1 MPAENSPVEIVVC
14 HGTSCFAR
22 GNSENLAI
30 VRDYVQAHGANA
42 SVRLSGKLCQNQ
54 CAEGPNMLIGGTL
67 HHGVTPARLH
77 QLLHRLDESPGNGH
91 GTD

>member
-1 MPAENSPVEIVVC
+1 MPAENDPIEIVVC

-30 VRDYVQAHGANA
+30 VRDFLQTHGASA
-42 SVRLSGKLCQNQ
+42 SVRFSGNLCQNH

-67 HHGVTPARLH
+67 HHGVTAARLQELLQ
-77 QLLHRLDESPGNGH
+77 QLDAAPGSAH
-91 GTD
+91 GTP

>member
-1 MPAENSPVEIVVC
+1 MPAENEPVEIVVC

-30 VRDYVQAHGANA
+30 VKNYLQAHGANA

-54 CAEGPNMLIGGTL
+54 CAQGPNMIIGGTL
-67 HHGVTPARLH
+67 HHGVTAARLQELLQ
-77 QLLHRLDESPGNGH
+77 QLDGASGNAH
-91 GTD
+91 GTP

>member
-1 MPAENSPVEIVVC
+1 MSDDRHSVDIVVC

-30 VRDYVQAHGANA
+30 VNQFLQDHGERA

-54 CAEGPNMLIGGTL
+54 CAQGPNIVIAGTL
-67 HHGVTPARLH
+67 HHGVTPARLNELLQ
-77 QLLHRLDESPGNGH
+77 QLDDASGTSH